1 MKPSFALNLSHD
13 GIGLLHRTA
22 GSWEILG
29 EVSLDAPNLSAELG
43 RLRRLAEARAPETGV
58 LTKLIIPAS
67 QILYAEIAAPGPR
80 PAMRRRQITAALEG
94 MTPYKVPDLVF
105 DWSGRGETVQVAI
118 VARDTLA
125 EAESFAEDWG
135 FCPVGFVA
143 VPAPGSFA
151 GEPWF
156 GLSSVAGRHLPD
168 GARLDRDQDPV
179 PLASAPHAAAEGP
192 VPESVERL
200 EEPVPAPEATEA
212 PEADLDAIAP
222 AEELAAPEI
231 VAVTEDPAVGDALVL
246 AEAAPEAEA
255 QPAPETPEVAA
266 APPAEAS
273 ADETEAEPAE
283 IPADAQP
290 QLPADTE
297 ELPATEPAA
306 VPEPAAETAPL
317 AASDDD
323 TGSEIDAPEAGP
335 DLDRALDG
343 QPGPEA
349 APATETPA
357 EDSAAEPI
365 TPPPP
370 IEAPEELPAE
380 ADAALAPLDAVPE
393 AETSELAAEEGP
405 SESDTL
411 AVAAALAAADVS
423 AIEETAEAAE
433 EMAEAGEDSAEEDAA
448 EDDAAEGAAEIE
460 TDGAEEDAAEAVPEA
475 ATDENV
481 PDTES
486 PLEPATDGTA
496 EAGTGTAARAPR
508 IPPLAGVA
516 RASAPPRPLG
526 GAVRPAA
533 ITAPGL
539 EPAADEAAPVLA
551 APRKPHPAEPKPAPG
566 AHTAVPPETTVFG
579 ARRQKQIGGKPR
591 HLGIALMLALVI
603 FLGLVAI
610 WASYLDTPAPVAN
623 SVAAPEQ
630 DSAAQGL
637 SLGTD
642 SAALTGGPADAG
654 SDLATASSPDS
665 PGTADAAASDI
676 PPDADLAGIDA
687 EMAADGVIPE
697 ATPTGSAEM
706 LAAAPDTTPSSAQ
719 MPAEP
724 AADGQ
729 DPAPAAPVADA
740 LAAAAEATAAGAPA
754 GAILA
759 PAAPQPDLQPAVPAA
774 PPPFEELA
782 RVTPGA
788 SFEPTPEGVVTPGG
802 FTLYSGRPPR
812 ASRARPDAVTRAAI
826 AAEEAAALPW
836 ADPALKR
843 FKPKTR
849 PATVES
855 AAAVAATAPA
865 PQPAPAAAEPPKA
878 TEAETATA
886 AAPVA
891 PLSAE
896 AQRLAAQRPS
906 TRPSAVERSAE
917 AAAAAAEA
925 EAAKAE
931 AEAQA
936 AKAAA
941 EAGATAQAVSVSRRP
956 AARPRSFKT
965 SVEQALALAI
975 AAEPEPV
982 IAAAA
987 PAPAPAPVIATP
999 APAPQ
1004 KAAPA
1009 APQRSV
1015 ATAPE
1020 PAVELDEPEPT
1031 LPTKQM
1037 PTSASVAKQAT
1048 EQNALALREMNLIG
1062 VYGASGNRRAL
1073 IRMPNGRFV
1082 KVAVGDRLDGGRV
1095 TAIGDGQL
1103 SYQKGSRT
1111 LMLKMLKGS

>member
-13 GIGLLHRTA
+13 GIGLLLRTPT
-22 GSWEILG
+22 GWEVLG
-29 EVSLDAPNLSAELG
+29 EVSLDAPNLSEELG

-143 VPAPGSFA
+143 VPAPGRFA

-168 GARLDRDQDPV
+168 GTRLDRDQDPV
-179 PLASAPHAAAEGP
+179 PLASAPHAAADEP
-192 VPESVERL
+192 VLESVERV
-200 EEPVPAPEATEA
+200 EEPAPEPHEA

-231 VAVTEDPAVGDALVL
+231 VTATEDPAAGDTLVPD
-246 AEAAPEAEA
+246 EAAPEAEA
-255 QPAPETPEVAA
+255 QPAPEAPEVAA

-290 QLPADTE
+290 QLPADAE

-306 VPEPAAETAPL
+306 VPEPATETALL
-317 AASDDD
+317 ATSDDD
-323 TGSEIDAPEAGP
+323 TGSEIDAPEAAP
-335 DLDRALDG
+335 DLDRAPDG
-343 QPGPEA
+343 PLEPEA
-349 APATETPA
+349 APATETTA
-357 EDSAAEPI
+357 DDSPAEPI
-365 TPPPP
+365 TPASP
-370 IEAPEELPAE
+370 IEAPAEHPVE
-380 ADAALAPLDAVPE
+380 ADAALAPLDAMPE
-393 AETSELAAEEGP
+393 AETSELAAAEGP

-411 AVAAALAAADVS
+411 AVAAALAAAEVS

-433 EMAEAGEDSAEEDAA
+433 KMAEAEEDTAEEHAA
-448 EDDAAEGAAEIE
+448 EDDSAEATAEVE
-460 TDGAEEDAAEAVPEA
+460 TDVAEEDTAEAVPEA
-475 ATDENV
+475 ETDEDV
-481 PDTES
+481 PEAEN
-486 PLEPATDGTA
+486 PPEPATDGAA
-496 EAGTGTAARAPR
+496 EAGTGTAARTTR

-539 EPAADEAAPVLA
+539 ELTEDEAAPVLA
-551 APRKPHPAEPKPAPG
+551 APRKPRPAEPKPAPG

-642 SAALTGGPADAG
+642 SAALTGGPADAA

-665 PGTADAAASDI
+665 PGPADAAASDI
-676 PPDADLAGIDA
+676 PADADLAGIDA

-697 ATPTGSAEM
+697 ATPTGSAEG
-706 LAAAPDTTPSSAQ
+706 LAAAPDGTLSSPQ
-719 MPAEP
+719 LPAEP

-782 RVTPGA
+782 RVSPGA

-812 ASRARPDAVTRAAI
+812 ASRARPDAVTKAAI

-849 PATVES
+849 PATVET

-865 PQPAPAAAEPPKA
+865 PQPAPAATEPPKA
-878 TEAETATA
+878 TEAETETA

-936 AKAAA
+936 AKAEA

-987 PAPAPAPVIATP
+987 PAPVIAAPAPAS
-999 APAPQ
+999 Q

-1009 APQRSV
+1009 APQRGV
-1015 ATAPE
+1015 AAAPE

-1031 LPTKQM
+1031 LPTKRM

>member
-22 GSWEILG
+22 GGWEILG

-179 PLASAPHAAAEGP
+179 PLASAPHAAADEP
-192 VPESVERL
+192 VPERVERL
-200 EEPVPAPEATEA
+200 EEPVPAPEAPEA

-231 VAVTEDPAVGDALVL
+231 AAATEDPAVGDAPVP
-246 AEAAPEAEA
+246 AEAAP
-255 QPAPETPEVAA
+255 
-266 APPAEAS
+266 EAS

-323 TGSEIDAPEAGP
+323 TGSEIDAPEAAP

-343 QPGPEA
+343 PPGPEA
-349 APATETPA
+349 APATETTAEDTPDSPA
-357 EDSAAEPI
+357 ESIAPAS
-365 TPPPP
+365 P

-380 ADAALAPLDAVPE
+380 ADAPLAPLDAVPE

-411 AVAAALAAADVS
+411 AVAAALAAAEVS

-433 EMAEAGEDSAEEDAA
+433 EMAEAEEDTAKEDAA
-448 EDDAAEGAAEIE
+448 EDDAAEATAEVE
-460 TDGAEEDAAEAVPEA
+460 TDGSEEDAAEAVPEA
-475 ATDENV
+475 ATDEDV
-481 PDTES
+481 PETES
-486 PLEPATDGTA
+486 PPEANADGAA
-496 EAGTGTAARAPR
+496 EAGTGTAAPATR

-539 EPAADEAAPVLA
+539 EPVADEAAPVLA
-551 APRKPHPAEPKPAPG
+551 APRKPRPAEPKPAPG
-566 AHTAVPPETTVFG
+566 ARTAVPPETTVFG

-630 DSAAQGL
+630 DSAAQDL

-706 LAAAPDTTPSSAQ
+706 LAAAPDATPSGAQ

-812 ASRARPDAVTRAAI
+812 ASRARPDAVTKAAI

-878 TEAETATA
+878 TETETATA

-917 AAAAAAEA
+917 AAAAAA
-925 EAAKAE
+925 
-931 AEAQA
+931 
-936 AKAAA
+936 
-941 EAGATAQAVSVSRRP
+941 
-956 AARPRSFKT
+956 
-965 SVEQALALAI
+965 
-975 AAEPEPV
+975 
-982 IAAAA
+982 
-987 PAPAPAPVIATP
+987 
-999 APAPQ
+999 
-1004 KAAPA
+1004 
-1009 APQRSV
+1009 
-1015 ATAPE
+1015 
-1020 PAVELDEPEPT
+1020 
-1031 LPTKQM
+1031 
-1037 PTSASVAKQAT
+1037 AS
-1048 EQNALALREMNLIG
+1048 ALR
-1062 VYGASGNRRAL
+1062 STAL
-1073 IRMPNGRFV
+1073 
-1082 KVAVGDRLDGGRV
+1082 GRV
-1095 TAIGDGQL
+1095 E
-1103 SYQKGSRT
+1103 
-1111 LMLKMLKGS
+1111 

>member
-22 GSWEILG
+22 GGWEILG

-179 PLASAPHAAAEGP
+179 PLASAPHAAADEP
-192 VPESVERL
+192 VPERVERV
-200 EEPVPAPEATEA
+200 EEPVPAPEP

-231 VAVTEDPAVGDALVL
+231 AAATEDPAVGDALVP

-255 QPAPETPEVAA
+255 QPAPEAPEPPEVAA

-323 TGSEIDAPEAGP
+323 TGSEIDAPEAAP

-343 QPGPEA
+343 PPGPEA
-349 APATETPA
+349 APATETMA
-357 EDSAAEPI
+357 EDTPDSPAEPI
-365 TPPPP
+365 APASP
-370 IEAPEELPAE
+370 IEAPEELAAE
-380 ADAALAPLDAVPE
+380 ADAPLAPLDAVPE

-411 AVAAALAAADVS
+411 AVAAALAAAEVS

-433 EMAEAGEDSAEEDAA
+433 EMAEAEEDTAEEDAA
-448 EDDAAEGAAEIE
+448 EDDAAEATAEVE
-460 TDGAEEDAAEAVPEA
+460 TNGSEEDAAEAVPEA
-475 ATDENV
+475 ATDEDV
-481 PDTES
+481 PETES
-486 PLEPATDGTA
+486 PPEADADGAA
-496 EAGTGTAARAPR
+496 EAGTGTAARATR

-526 GAVRPAA
+526 GAVRSAA

-539 EPAADEAAPVLA
+539 ELAEDEAAPVLA
-551 APRKPHPAEPKPAPG
+551 APRKPRPAEPKPAPG

-630 DSAAQGL
+630 DGAAQGL

-654 SDLATASSPDS
+654 SDLSTASSPDS
-665 PGTADAAASDI
+665 PGTADAAASDL

-697 ATPTGSAEM
+697 ATPTGSTDV
-706 LAAAPDTTPSSAQ
+706 LAAAPDATLSSAQ

-740 LAAAAEATAAGAPA
+740 LATAAEATAAGAPA

-855 AAAVAATAPA
+855 AAAVAATTPA
-865 PQPAPAAAEPPKA
+865 PQPAPAAAEPPKV
-878 TEAETATA
+878 TETS

-891 PLSAE
+891 ALSAE

-975 AAEPEPV
+975 AAEPAPV

-987 PAPAPAPVIATP
+987 PAPTLAPVIA

-1031 LPTKQM
+1031 LPTKRM

-1062 VYGASGNRRAL
+1062 VYGGSGNRRAL